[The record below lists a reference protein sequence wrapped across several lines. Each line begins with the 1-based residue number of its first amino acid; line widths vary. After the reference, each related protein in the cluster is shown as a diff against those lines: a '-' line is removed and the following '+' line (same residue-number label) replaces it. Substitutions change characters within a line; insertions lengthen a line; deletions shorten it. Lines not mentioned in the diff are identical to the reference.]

1 MLYKI
6 LFKLGKV
13 KQYLKGWGFNLSGS
27 RKKRKQV
34 ILDLLMGLE
43 EMEEARPL
51 NIEQMKQQVDLI
63 VELYNILD
71 EEELIWFKISLEAWL
86 LKGDN
91 NTEYFHI
98 IVNGKKR
105 KQIIFS
111 LQTEE
116 GIVSGTDNLLQHAT
130 YYYRTLFGPRNGD
143 AFDLDASLWSELELV
158 NEQENADLTK

>member
-1 MLYKI
+1 MMLDKI

-71 EEELIWFKISLEAWL
+71 EEELIWFKRSLEEWL

-91 NTEYFHI
+91 NT
-98 IVNGKKR
+98 
-105 KQIIFS
+105 
-111 LQTEE
+111 
-116 GIVSGTDNLLQHAT
+116 
-130 YYYRTLFGPRNGD
+130 
-143 AFDLDASLWSELELV
+143 
-158 NEQENADLTK
+158 